1 MYKLTFDHN
10 QQSTM
15 SAILINDKYFRDWL
29 FDEKQP
35 DSEKNHLMSCLEV
48 FMSHF
53 DGRNFESLA
62 KALHNTDFQFEIKLN
77 MAWQIG
83 LNIKNQDAEGIRQT
97 IGITMM
103 RFPKK
108 SQWLEGMYKDENN
121 PIEDLDAR
129 LLLIV
134 VMHALVV

>member
-1 MYKLTFDHN
+1 
-10 QQSTM
+10 
-15 SAILINDKYFRDWL
+15 
-29 FDEKQP
+29 
-35 DSEKNHLMSCLEV
+35 
-48 FMSHF
+48 
-53 DGRNFESLA
+53 
-62 KALHNTDFQFEIKLN
+62 